1 MHVGIVGTGKM
12 GTALLK
18 FLVPTPYHITVLSRS
33 ANKAEKS
40 RRKYFKK
47 IEREFKRGEIS
58 EEEYNHIK
66 AVRKFTHKIEE
77 LAGCQ
82 LVVESIVEDFE
93 AKMSLFRKLEAVLDK
108 NAILVT
114 NTSAI
119 PISDLADKLLY
130 KNRFC
135 GLHFFHPVF
144 MMNLVEIIRI
154 ADTQPRLIELLK
166 DFSRQIGK
174 KPIVVLDG
182 PGSVLNSILVYY
194 YLEAFYILESGLAL
208 PSQIDKLAKQYFYT
222 GPCESVDTIGI
233 DLFVTGLKIQSRPD
247 SFCPVRWTDYPMEKV
262 DIEKSGGRDGFYV
275 PYLFRKLIVE
285 NRREAGVARK
295 VYDFEDKPE
304 FYIDETSMTTRVMPK
319 ASQKEKDLIAKRLL
333 YALFNGAID
342 AAQKGMSSV
351 EELDIGLK
359 EVLWMDQG
367 PFAMMKKIGRK
378 KVQEDF
384 DYLVNNVGKRFT
396 QTALSL

>member
-12 GTALLK
+12 GSALLK
-18 FLVPTPYHITVLSRS
+18 FLASTPYHITVLASG
-33 ANKAEKS
+33 ADKAEKS

-47 IEREFKRGEIS
+47 IEREFKRGGIS
-58 EEEYNHIK
+58 EKKYNHIK
-66 AVRKFTHKIEE
+66 TARKFTHKIEE

-93 AKMSLFRKLEAVLDK
+93 AKTSLFHKLESVVDK
-108 NAILVT
+108 DAILVT

-119 PISDLADKLLY
+119 PISDLAAKLLY

-135 GLHFFHPVF
+135 GLHFFYPVF
-144 MMNLVEIIRI
+144 MMNLVEIIRRT
-154 ADTQPRLIELLK
+154 DTQPRLIELMK
-166 DFSRQIGK
+166 DFSIQIGK

-182 PGSVLNSILVYY
+182 PGSILNNILVYY

-208 PSQIDKLAKQYFYT
+208 PSKIDKLAKQYFYT

-247 SFCPVRWTDYPMEKV
+247 SICPVRWTDGPLK
-262 DIEKSGGRDGFYV
+262 DIGSEKSGGREGFYV
-275 PYLFRKLIVE
+275 PHLFRKLISE
-285 NRREAGVARK
+285 NRREAGVTKK

-304 FYIDETSMTTRVMPK
+304 FYIDETGMTSRVTPD
-319 ASQKEKDLIAKRLL
+319 ASRKEEELIAKRLL

-342 AAQKGMSSV
+342 AAQKGMSSA
-351 EELDIGLK
+351 EELDTGLK

-367 PFAMMKKIGRK
+367 PFAMMKKIGRE

-384 DYLVNNVGKRFT
+384 DYLLNNVGKRFI

>member
-1 MHVGIVGTGKM
+1 MHVSIVGTGKM

-18 FLVPTPYHITVLSRS
+18 LLASTPYHVIVLARS
-33 ANKAEKS
+33 ADKAEKS

-47 IEREFKRGEIS
+47 IEREFKRGGIS
-58 EEEYNHIK
+58 EKEYNHIK

-82 LVVESIVEDFE
+82 LVIESIVEDFE
-93 AKMSLFRKLEAVLDK
+93 AKTSLFRKLESVVNKD
-108 NAILVT
+108 AILAT

-119 PISDLADKLLY
+119 PISDLAEKLLY

-144 MMNLVEIIRI
+144 MMNLVEIIRR
-154 ADTQPRLIELLK
+154 ADTQPRLIELMK

-182 PGSVLNSILVYY
+182 PGSVLNIILVYY

-208 PSQIDKLAKQYFYT
+208 PLEIDKLAKQYFYT

-233 DLFVTGLKIQSRPD
+233 DLFVTSLKIQSRPD
-247 SFCPVRWTDYPMEKV
+247 SICPVRWTDDPLEEV
-262 DIEKSGGRDGFYV
+262 DSEKSGSRKGFYV
-275 PYLFRKLIVE
+275 PHLFRKLIAE
-285 NRREAGVARK
+285 NRREAGVAK
-295 VYDFEDKPE
+295 GVYDFEDKPG
-304 FYIDETSMTTRVMPK
+304 FYLDETGMTSRVPSN
-319 ASQKEKDLIAKRLL
+319 ASRKEKDLIAKRLL

-342 AAQKGMSSV
+342 AVQKGKSSV
-351 EELDIGLK
+351 KELDTGLK
-359 EVLWMDQG
+359 EVLWMDPG
-367 PFAMMKKIGRK
+367 PFAMMKKIGRE

-384 DYLVNNVGKRFT
+384 DYLLNNVGKRFT
-396 QTALSL
+396 QTALSF

>member
-12 GTALLK
+12 GSALLK
-18 FLVPTPYHITVLSRS
+18 LLASTPYHITVLTRS
-33 ANKAEKS
+33 ADKAEKS

-47 IEREFKRGEIS
+47 IDREFKRGGIS
-58 EEEYNHIK
+58 EEKYNHIK

-82 LVVESIVEDFE
+82 LVIESIVEDFE
-93 AKMSLFRKLEAVLDK
+93 AKTSLFRKLESVVNKD
-108 NAILVT
+108 AILAT

-119 PISDLADKLLY
+119 PISNLAEKLLY

-144 MMNLVEIIRI
+144 MMNLVEIIRR
-154 ADTQPRLIELLK
+154 ADTQPRLIELVK

-182 PGSVLNSILVYY
+182 PGSVLNIILVYY

-208 PSQIDKLAKQYFYT
+208 PLEIDKLAKQYFYT

-233 DLFVTGLKIQSRPD
+233 DLFVTALKIQSRPD
-247 SFCPVRWTDYPMEKV
+247 SICPVRWTDDPLEEV
-262 DIEKSGGRDGFYV
+262 DSEKSGGRKGFYV
-275 PYLFRKLIVE
+275 PHLFRKLIAE
-285 NRREAGVARK
+285 NHREAGVAK
-295 VYDFEDKPE
+295 GVYDFEDKPG
-304 FYIDETSMTTRVMPK
+304 FYLNETGMTSRVTSN
-319 ASQKEKDLIAKRLL
+319 ASRKEKDLIAKRLL

-342 AAQKGMSSV
+342 AVQKGMSSV
-351 EELDIGLK
+351 EELDTGLK
-359 EVLWMDQG
+359 EVLWMNQG
-367 PFAMMKKIGRK
+367 PFAMMKKIGRE

-384 DYLVNNVGKRFT
+384 DYLLNNVGKRFT